1 MLALNQ
7 LKWYNLM
14 RIQVQ
19 RAAIA
24 QLVGRI
30 HGKDEVS
37 GSNPDRGSK
46 FHKLEQL
53 QKAQIEI
60 ISKSIL
66 FFKIL
71 FASN

>member
-24 QLVGRI
+24 QLVERI
-30 HGKDEVS
+30 HGKDEVT
-37 GSNPDRGSK
+37 GSTPVRGS
-46 FHKLEQL
+46 
-53 QKAQIEI
+53 
-60 ISKSIL
+60 SINL
-66 FFKIL
+66 I
-71 FASN
+71 